1 MRREIFYSLPIHVF
15 GEIHLQKEKEVEFSK
30 WFLFQRIA
38 FPIFFSKI
46 KLYCRKMAPAA
57 KSRGFRERE
66 RNLIRGSVRKKKT
79 IAFPRLFFIFLPCF
93 LLYYSGRNVN
103 LPCPQFFSFLL
114 PPPPFSQFSHGKRKG
129 REKPGLRLGCG
140 CGGGMGI
147 FEMVRNWAG
156 RQGFHL
162 FWRKVLEKRTFFA

>member
-66 RNLIRGSVRKKKT
+66 RNLIRGSVRKKKPLH
-79 IAFPRLFFIFLPCF
+79 FPD
-93 LLYYSGRNVN
+93 
-103 LPCPQFFSFLL
+103 FFSFSSHVFSFIIREEMSIFRAPNFFPFFFLL
-114 PPPPFSQFSHGKRKG
+114 LRSHNFRMEREREGKNRG
-129 REKPGLRLGCG
+129 
-140 CGGGMGI
+140 
-147 FEMVRNWAG
+147 
-156 RQGFHL
+156 
-162 FWRKVLEKRTFFA
+162 